1 MNALKLMMI
10 AGSVLAGSGLAHAG
24 TTLDAI
30 HKKGFIQC
38 GVSDGIPGFSVPD
51 KTGKQQG
58 LDVDF
63 CRAVAAAVFGDAN
76 KVRFTQ
82 TNGKERLAA
91 LQSGEIDILSRS
103 TTWTSSRDAG
113 MGLLFTGV
121 TYYDGAGFMVNKKLG
136 VSSATELDGAA
147 LCIQAGT
154 TTELNAADFFRSHG
168 LKYTPITFDT
178 SEETAKALQAG
189 RCDVIT
195 ADKSQLNAQRSQMT
209 APDEFVIL
217 PETISKEPLGPS
229 VRRGDDDWFSIVRW
243 TLFAMLNAEEA
254 GLTSANVEAEAK
266 ATKNPDVARLLG
278 ADGEYGKDLKLP
290 KDWVVQIVKQ
300 VGNYGETYNRAF
312 GPDTPLAIDRGLNN
326 LWNNGGIQYAP
337 PVR

>member
-1 MNALKLMMI
+1 MKTFTRLMI
-10 AGSVLAGSGLAHAG
+10 AGAVLGASGLVQAG
-24 TTLDAI
+24 ATLDAI

-51 KTGKQQG
+51 KNGKQQG
-58 LDVDF
+58 IDVDV
-63 CRAVAAAVFGDAN
+63 CHAVAAAVFGDAG
-76 KVRFTQ
+76 KVRFTP

-113 MGLLFTGV
+113 MGLVFTGV

-136 VSSATELDGAA
+136 VSSATELDGASI
-147 LCIQAGT
+147 CIQAGT
-154 TTELNAADFFRSHG
+154 TTELNTSDFFRSRG
-168 LKYTPITFDT
+168 LKFTPITFDT

-209 APDEFVIL
+209 TPSDFVIL
-217 PETISKEPLGPS
+217 PETISKEPMGPS
-229 VRRGDDDWFSIVRW
+229 VRRGDDEWFSIVRW

-254 GLTSANVEAEAK
+254 GVTSANVEAQAK

-290 KDWVVQIVKQ
+290 RDWVVQVVKQ
-300 VGNYGETYNRAF
+300 VGNYGEVFNRAF
-312 GPDTPLAIDRGLNN
+312 GPGTPLAIDRGLNN
-326 LWNNGGIQYAP
+326 LWNNDGIQYAP

>member
-1 MNALKLMMI
+1 MKTLTALII
-10 AGSVLAGSGLAHAG
+10 AGAVLGAGGMAHAG
-24 TTLDAI
+24 STLDAI

-51 KTGKQQG
+51 KAGKQQG
-58 LDVDF
+58 LDVDV
-63 CRAVAAAVFGDAN
+63 CHALAAAVFGDAE
-76 KVRFTQ
+76 KVRFTP

-113 MGLLFTGV
+113 MGLLFAGV
-121 TYYDGAGFMVNKKLG
+121 TYYDGAGFMINRKLG
-136 VSSATELDGAA
+136 IHSARELDGAS

-154 TTELNAADFFRSHG
+154 TTELNAADFFRSQG

-209 APDEFVIL
+209 TPSDYEIL
-217 PETISKEPLGPS
+217 PETISKEPLGPV
-229 VRRGDDDWFSIVRW
+229 VRRGDDEWFAIVRW

-254 GLTSANVEAEAK
+254 GVDSTNVQALAK
-266 ATKNPDVARLLG
+266 ATSNPDVARLLG
-278 ADGEYGKDLKLP
+278 ADGDYGKDLKLP
-290 KDWVVQIVKQ
+290 RDWVVQVIKQ
-300 VGNYGETYNRAF
+300 VGNYGEAFNRAF
-312 GPDTPLAIDRGLNN
+312 GPDSPLAIDRGLNK
-326 LWNNGGIQYAP
+326 LWNHGGIQYGP
-337 PVR
+337 PIR

>member
-1 MNALKLMMI
+1 MKTFKSLMI
-10 AGSVLAGSGLAHAG
+10 ASAVLGFSGLAQAG
-24 TTLDAI
+24 ATLDAI

-51 KTGKQQG
+51 KNGKQQG

-63 CRAVAAAVFGDAN
+63 CRAVAAAVFGDAD
-76 KVRFTQ
+76 KVRFTP

-113 MGLLFTGV
+113 MGLVFAGV

-136 VSSATELDGAA
+136 VTSADELDGASI
-147 LCIQAGT
+147 CIQAGT
-154 TTELNAADFFRSHG
+154 TTELNASDFFRSHG

-209 APDEFVIL
+209 TPSDFVIL
-217 PETISKEPLGPS
+217 PQTISKEPLGPS
-229 VRRGDDDWFSIVRW
+229 VRRGDDEWFSIVRW

-254 GLTSANVEAEAK
+254 GVTSANVEAQAS

-300 VGNYGETYNRAF
+300 VGNYGEVFARAF

-326 LWNNGGIQYAP
+326 LWNHGGIQYGP

>member
-1 MNALKLMMI
+1 MKALKVLII
-10 AGSVLAGSGLAHAG
+10 AGTVLGVSGLAHAG
-24 TTLDAI
+24 TTLDAVR
-30 HKKGFIQC
+30 KKGFIQC

-63 CRAVAAAVFGDAN
+63 CHAVAAAVFGDAN

-113 MGLLFTGV
+113 MGLVFTGV
-121 TYYDGAGFMVNKKLG
+121 SYYDGAGFLVNKKLG
-136 VSSATELDGAA
+136 VNSAKGLDGAA

-154 TTELNAADFFRSHG
+154 TTELNAADFFRSHN

-178 SEETAKALQAG
+178 SEETAKALEAG

-209 APDEFVIL
+209 SPAEYVIL

-229 VRRGDDDWFSIVRW
+229 VRRGDDEWFSIVRW

-254 GLTSANVEAEAK
+254 GVTSANVEAEAK

-300 VGNYGETYNRAF
+300 VGNYGEVYDRAF
-312 GPDTPLAIDRGLNN
+312 GPNTPLAIDRGMNN